1 MRVNTA
7 FLFTASFCYY
17 VASALR
23 IDPSEL
29 RYLSV
34 ASPETSQLQNFQNS
48 NNDILKDGDMFEKRA
63 DVQPSGEAPLD
74 IRINDFF
81 EHLKGFTIMG
91 MFRFAPFAAESPR
104 LDRELTELVRHVKTL
119 PVPDPILL
127 NRVHFAQIVFQDMKY
142 ASEIYK
148 TLPQFLDINESILRN
163 LIQLYVTLFN
173 YRDLDGSPNPS
184 MHEYGTWMRSLSIA
198 TEKWAQEFGVA
209 NESPIALRLL
219 FDRQLSRVRGELEVL
234 KSAMTDEA

>member
-1 MRVNTA
+1 MKVNTA
-7 FLFTASFCYY
+7 FLFTASICYY
-17 VASALR
+17 FASALR
-23 IDPSEL
+23 IDSSEL

-34 ASPETSQLQNFQNS
+34 ASPETSQIQNLQNP
-48 NNDILKDGDMFEKRA
+48 NDVLEDGDMFEKRA

-74 IRINDFF
+74 IRINEFF
-81 EHLKGFTIMG
+81 EHLKGFTIMD

-148 TLPQFLDINESILRN
+148 TLPQFLDMNELILRN

-173 YRDLDGSPNPS
+173 YRDLDGSPNPL